1 MTITAKKK
9 ISLTLSSKL
18 DSCNRQHRIDVDDLV
33 GLFNECFVKTERTE
47 LCHGAEE
54 PIYLPSDDQCSLAR
68 VVSTL
73 DYFSSAL
80 HEVSHWCIAGE
91 KRRTLID
98 YGYWYEPDGR
108 DEATQAL
115 FEKVEVKP
123 QALEWIFSKACGVN
137 FRLSVDNVALPEL
150 KPSAFFIDAVTQQA
164 NRYLEQG
171 MPARGRVFMEALVAF
186 YGTQESFS
194 QKPLFAAS
202 MLD

>member
-1 MTITAKKK
+1 MTIAAKKN
-9 ISLTLSSKL
+9 ISLTLSSEL

-33 GLFNECFVKTERTE
+33 SLFNECFVKTERTE

-54 PIYLPSDDQCSLAR
+54 PIYLPADDQRSLAQ
-68 VVSTL
+68 VVATL

-91 KRRTLID
+91 TRRTLID

-108 DEATQAL
+108 DEATQTL

-150 KPSAFFIDAVTQQA
+150 KPSAFFIDAVTEQA

-171 MPARGRVFMEALVAF
+171 MPTRGRVFMEALVAF

-194 QKPLFAAS
+194 QKPMFAAS

>member
-1 MTITAKKK
+1 MTIAAKKN

-18 DSCNRQHRIDVDDLV
+18 DSCNCQHRIDVDDLV

-54 PIYLPSDDQCSLAR
+54 PIYLPADDQRSLAQ

-91 KRRTLID
+91 TRRTLID

-108 DEATQAL
+108 DEATQTL

-171 MPARGRVFMEALVAF
+171 MPTRGRVFLEALVAF

-194 QKPLFAAS
+194 QKPMFAAS